1 MIHAY
6 IPLIANFKYHNT
18 IIGYSTEIDEC
29 LTSPCKGDN
38 STCINTDGSF
48 ECRCPDGWS
57 GDGITFCAGKSLGS
71 QCIN

>member
-1 MIHAY
+1 MINAY
-6 IPLIANFKYHNT
+6 NPLIVYLKNLYSNT
-18 IIGYSTEIDEC
+18 ILRYLTEIDEC

-57 GDGITFCAGKSLGS
+57 GDGITFCAGNSSGL
-71 QCIN
+71 